1 MAPFSC
7 SPNSSSPALFSPH
20 SFYLERKQKWQGSPA
35 ILPVTGSR
43 VSSSAFFLLSQWFV
57 AVAVNTG
64 EPRNRGSRLG
74 SLRLGTSRP
83 RLCSVRRTRLSGIT
97 LRLSMGQLSWKVH
110 FVDFGCTNE
119 ACRRKT
125 SHAFH
130 IRLSP
135 DAILSGSLEIL
146 AAIEDLVLL

>member
-35 ILPVTGSR
+35 ILPATGLR

-74 SLRLGTSRP
+74 SLRLGTCTHA
-83 RLCSVRRTRLSGIT
+83 LCAGRGNRLSRLT
-97 LRLSMGQLSWKVH
+97 LRLSMGQL
-110 FVDFGCTNE
+110 
-119 ACRRKT
+119 
-125 SHAFH
+125 
-130 IRLSP
+130 
-135 DAILSGSLEIL
+135 
-146 AAIEDLVLL
+146 